1 MTTKEEMIS
10 LLKTEFPIL
19 RVGDEDNGYTELSVE
34 DYEATIAEWADVRLT
49 IEAQALEAETKAA
62 AKATLLEKLG
72 ISEDEARLLLS

>member
-10 LLKTEFPIL
+10 LLKTEFPTL

-49 IEAQALEAETKAA
+49 IEAKTLEAE
-62 AKATLLEKLG
+62 AKATAKAALLEKLG